1 MVSRAVHIEMMES
14 TETESFILA
23 LRGFIAIQD
32 NVRTIQCDNRSNF
45 VGVDRELEKSMKEV
59 NHNKIQSFIVNQNAG
74 WIVWKG
80 NLTLANHVSG
90 AWKRPIKSL
99 LRTHSSSLAE
109 ESLNTL
115 FLEVGAVIN

>member
-14 TETESFILA
+14 METESFILA

-32 NVRTIQCDNRSNF
+32 NVRTILCDKRSNF
-45 VGVDRELEKSMKEV
+45 VGVDRELKKSVKEV

-80 NLTLANHVSG
+80 NLTLENHVGGVSE
-90 AWKRPIKSL
+90 RPIKSL
-99 LRTHSSSLAE
+99 LKTHSGSLA
-109 ESLNTL
+109 
-115 FLEVGAVIN
+115 